1 MNITV
6 YIGASAG
13 IDPIYR
19 EKARE
24 LGTWIGKNGHRLIYG
39 GSRMGL
45 MGVLADA
52 VLEAE
57 GEVIGVEPR
66 FFVEQE
72 AQHEGITQLVVT
84 ETMAERKQAMLDLGR
99 MYIAFPGGTGTLEE
113 MTEAISLA
121 KLGFVDKP
129 CAFYNVNGYYSD
141 MRAQLVKMVNSGFL
155 KKEHVE
161 KVYFPEDLNDIARIA
176 AMCETD
182 DRRN

>member
-13 IDPIYR
+13 RDPLYR

-24 LGTWIGKNGHRLIYG
+24 LGLWIGENGHRLIYG
-39 GSRMGL
+39 GSKMGL
-45 MGVLADA
+45 MGIIADA
-52 VLEAE
+52 VLEAK

-113 MTEAISLA
+113 MAEAVTQT
-121 KLGFVDKP
+121 KLGFSDKP
-129 CAFYNVNGYYSD
+129 CAFYNVNGYYND
-141 MRAQLVKMVNSGFL
+141 LKAQFIKMIDLGFL
-155 KKEHVE
+155 RKEDVE
-161 KVYFPEDLNDIARIA
+161 KVYFPETINDISRIA
-176 AMCETD
+176 AQC
-182 DRRN
+182 